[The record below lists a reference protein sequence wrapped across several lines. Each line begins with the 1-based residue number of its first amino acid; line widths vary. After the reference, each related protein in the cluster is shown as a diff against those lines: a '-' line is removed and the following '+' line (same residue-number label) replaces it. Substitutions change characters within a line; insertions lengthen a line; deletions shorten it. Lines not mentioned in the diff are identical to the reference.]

1 MAVEKNYKEFVMALS
16 VSGENKTFLNS
27 DEDNTELHRTLR
39 KYALDGI
46 WEAFETINTTRCLEH
61 HGSEDP

>member
-27 DEDNTELHRTLR
+27 DEDH
-39 KYALDGI
+39 ALEVLVRI
-46 WEAFETINTTRCLEH
+46 FQTAQKEV
-61 HGSEDP
+61 